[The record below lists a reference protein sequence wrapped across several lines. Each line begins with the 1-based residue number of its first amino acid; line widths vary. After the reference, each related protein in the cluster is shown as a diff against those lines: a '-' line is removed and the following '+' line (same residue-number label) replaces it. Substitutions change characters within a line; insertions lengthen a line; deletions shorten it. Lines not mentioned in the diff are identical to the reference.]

1 MKRLIATLLISVSGL
16 FNHVLVSDITTDS
29 QMQEIM
35 PIPRE
40 IPNLLFY
47 LQRDPDSNTVC
58 YTLNLDQNGTVNS
71 RNPIKI
77 FWVQYAKNGE
87 HKELNYL
94 QRKLAYGIKV
104 HPQGKD
110 FYKVISL
117 AYPQQPLSLR
127 KDEKN
132 TFHVYISID
141 GMDCILNRV
150 FIRIVGGSALSPHVK
165 YIEWVGTEL
174 ESGKIITERI
184 NIS

>member
-1 MKRLIATLLISVSGL
+1 MKSFVSIVLISATAL
-16 FNHVLVSDITTDS
+16 INHLQVDYVRAVS
-29 QMQEIM
+29 QMKDTL
-35 PIPRE
+35 PVPRE

-58 YTLNLDQNGTVNS
+58 YTLNLDQNGIVNS
-71 RNPIKI
+71 RNPIRI

-87 HKELNYL
+87 QKELNYL

-110 FYKVISL
+110 LYQVVSL
-117 AYPQQPLSLR
+117 AYPKQPLSLR

-132 TFHVYISID
+132 AFHVYININ
-141 GMDCILNRV
+141 GKDCILNRV
-150 FIRIVGGSALSPHVK
+150 FIRISGGSALSPHIK
-165 YIEWVGTEL
+165 YIEWIATDL
-174 ESGKIITERI
+174 ENGKPVTERI